1 MKSTQIVLKKI
12 NNTIVGTVSCAILSL
27 LFIACVATAQQ
38 ELGAVSVEQAKP
50 TLSYEDVIVPIGS
63 EYQNSI
69 SLLNNRFRVDDGI
82 SEITIVFFR
91 DYGSP
96 PVVLVRPD
104 GSKLFIENSLDD
116 DSYVWFETDTY
127 DMISLKNPMPGPWQ
141 AVGDVLPQSRVMV
154 IADITLNAQAIP
166 NVVYSGETLKQ
177 TASLENTGSQSD
189 MTPFREVI
197 SLSIDFVS
205 TNNPEYP
212 NFGLGSRT
220 VARFEDNGLGFDE
233 ANADGTF
240 TGQFNLNIIE
250 GEWTPVFTLR
260 TPLFTREQVN
270 EKVVLLPNP
279 IQISHQLAEDEN
291 SQHLLTVQTDE
302 SQVSLSSLILD
313 GTMRYPNGDVERTSI
328 TEANDLPREI
338 VLRNV
343 GEGIY
348 KVNLS
353 AYATSNTGRNLMLTL
368 PEYSFVVAP
377 PPVIEPVEVMVD
389 PVIEELFI
397 EASMPSEEE
406 QSLTLMHVLF
416 INLVLLVFGILFL
429 YALADKQKNPDNHIS
444 LRFLRLL
451 SFKRSK
457 VAKDTIP
464 AT

>member
-1 MKSTQIVLKKI
+1 MKSIQLKLKKLLT
-12 NNTIVGTVSCAILSL
+12 NRAKTIYCFCLCA
-27 LFIACVATAQQ
+27 LFLQGFAMAQQ
-38 ELGAVSVEQAKP
+38 IPLSSTNEQN
-50 TLSYEDVIVPIGS
+50 TSNISYEDVIVPIGN

-69 SLLNNRFRVDDGI
+69 QLLNNRFRVDNGI
-82 SEITIVFFR
+82 SEIAIVFFR
-91 DYGSP
+91 EYGSP

-116 DSYVWFETDTY
+116 DSYTWFETDTY

-141 AVGDVLPQSRVMV
+141 AVGDVLPQSRIMV
-154 IADITLNAQAIP
+154 IADITLRAQAIP

-177 TASLENTGSQSD
+177 VAYLQNEGSQPD

-233 ANADGTF
+233 ADADGVF

-270 EKVVLLPNP
+270 EKVLLLPNP
-279 IQISHQLAEDEN
+279 IQISHLLAEQEDAK
-291 SQHLLTVQTDE
+291 HMLMVQTDE
-302 SQVSLSSLILD
+302 EQVSLSSLILD
-313 GTMRYPNGDVERTSI
+313 GTLRYPNGDVERISI
-328 TEANDLPREI
+328 TEANDLPKKI
-338 VLRNV
+338 PINDV

-348 KVNLS
+348 KVTLS
-353 AYATSNTGRNLMLTL
+353 AYATSVSGRNLMLTV
-368 PEYSFVVAP
+368 PEYSFTVEP
-377 PPVIEPVEVMVD
+377 PPVIEPVVVEPD
-389 PVIEELFI
+389 PIIEELMI
-397 EASMPSEEE
+397 TQQPSIEEE
-406 QSLTLMHVLF
+406 PALTLMHILL
-416 INLVLLVFGILFL
+416 INLALLVFGILFL
-429 YALADKQKNPDNHIS
+429 YALADKQKNPANHIS
-444 LRFLRLL
+444 LRLVRLL
-451 SFKRSK
+451 TFKR
-457 VAKDTIP
+457 AKDAKDSIP